1 MIITAI
7 RHPVQNYDTWKAVY
21 DTMPPTSRGAKFSR
35 VNRSVDDSNMV
46 VVVAGFDS
54 LDEAEAF
61 LGSAELREKMGEA
74 GVIGEP
80 RIEIYEEVE
89 AI

>member
-1 MIITAI
+1 VIITAI

>member
-1 MIITAI
+1 VIITAI

-46 VVVAGFDS
+46 VVVAGS
-54 LDEAEAF
+54 IRSTRQKPS
-61 LGSAELREKMGEA
+61 SAAPSSGRRWA
-74 GVIGEP
+74 RPV
-80 RIEIYEEVE
+80 
-89 AI
+89 